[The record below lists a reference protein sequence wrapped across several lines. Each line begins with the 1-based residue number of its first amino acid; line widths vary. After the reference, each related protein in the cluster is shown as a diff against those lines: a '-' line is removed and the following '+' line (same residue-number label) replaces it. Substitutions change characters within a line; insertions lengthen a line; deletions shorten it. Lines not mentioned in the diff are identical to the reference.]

1 MVKLNPQPLI
11 DRMRT
16 LQQSVQ
22 EVEASA
28 VISVDGLIIASALPA
43 SLSEDR
49 ISAMSAAMLSL
60 GEQINREM
68 GLGPLEQLYTRGSN
82 GYIILLAVGGSAVLT
97 TLVKPEAKLGVL
109 LLELRKAADDLA
121 SLLDGAIPP
130 A

>member
-1 MVKLNPQPLI
+1 MTKLNPQPLI

-22 EVEASA
+22 EVEATA

-109 LLELRKAADDLA
+109 LLELRKTADDLA
-121 SLLDGAIPP
+121 GMLDGAIPP